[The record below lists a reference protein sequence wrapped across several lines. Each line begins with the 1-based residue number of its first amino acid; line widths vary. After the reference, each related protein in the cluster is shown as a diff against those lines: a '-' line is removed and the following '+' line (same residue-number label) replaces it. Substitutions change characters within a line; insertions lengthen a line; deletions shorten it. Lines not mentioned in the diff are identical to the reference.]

1 MWIVALLDF
10 IFLIILFY
18 ATTYVRVKLNGVFEL
33 PELIT
38 INLSHFLF
46 IIVIIF
52 ILLWHERIYKYR
64 YDFWQET
71 YKVLKS
77 FFIGFLIVSSILV
90 LTKSNLNY
98 SRVFIFLYFVLGM
111 IFMPIYKRFVKRV
124 LSKFEFLKDRV
135 LIIGE
140 DNESIKRFKQEIEC
154 NWYLCQRVVNSN
166 FTNIIIISNN
176 MPKQKLNALIEK
188 YMNYKKNIYIVPYI
202 DDINF
207 AHSNIQEYFN
217 IRQNTIQ
224 IENRLLNSTNIF
236 IKSMFDY
243 TFALIA
249 LPILLLIHIVIA
261 TLIKLDSKGPI
272 FFKQSRLGKDGEIFK
287 VYKYRTMLINSDE
300 LLDNY
305 LKTNPQEIEYFKK
318 YHKYKEDP
326 RVTKIGKFLRETSL
340 DELPQVINIL
350 KKEMSFVGPRPYVI
364 EEKRLLKENANFILK
379 VKPGLTGLWQVN
391 GRNNLTFKQRVNLE
405 RWYIKNWTLW
415 LDFVILV
422 KTIKA
427 VFGRVGAK

>member
-18 ATTYVRVKLNGVFEL
+18 ATTYARVKLNGVFEL